1 MKKKKKRKL
10 RVRVGVIV
18 VQEGK
23 VLLARQ
29 HVAQGQD
36 FWIVPGG
43 KMKKREGLLDCA
55 RREMAEETGLE
66 VEGLRPLYVGD
77 FFKGRNH
84 IVDTFW
90 LGKVVGGEL
99 KRREDEI
106 DNLRFFDVEQLSHL
120 DLRPAAMAERLVG
133 DVREGFRSE
142 TAYLG
147 KYFRDPQPMR
157 DAENAPHEDDEE
169 DDD

>member
-18 VQEGK
+18 VCEGK

-29 HVAQGQD
+29 HVAQGQE

-55 RREMAEETGLE
+55 RREMAEETGFDIE
-66 VEGLRPLYVGD
+66 PLRLLYLGD
-77 FFKGRNH
+77 FFKGERH
-84 IVDTFW
+84 VVDTFW
-90 LGKVVGGEL
+90 LGKIIGGEL
-99 KRREDEI
+99 NRRQDEI
-106 DNLRFFDVEQLSHL
+106 DNLRFFDLEQLSHL
-120 DLRPAAMAERLVG
+120 DLRPAAVAERLLA
-133 DVREGFRSE
+133 DLQDEFRSE

-147 KYFRDPQPMR
+147 KYFRDLSQSGSV
-157 DAENAPHEDDEE
+157 EE
-169 DDD
+169 EPDGDSEE